1 MPDEKL
7 LMTLS
12 DNELIYRAQKGDM
25 AAFEQLVFRHDKKV
39 LTLAARYVTSADDAK
54 DIYQEV
60 FLKVYRGLRRFQFKS
75 EFSTWLHRIAVNVCL
90 TYRSRSRHSTHVRLN
105 ETIEGEID
113 ESHPG
118 LTSHASDDRPDHQA
132 MNSEM
137 AGQLQEALALLS
149 PKQRMVFTLKHYQ
162 GYRLKEIAAM
172 MECTEGTVKRY
183 LFDATARMRNQL
195 KDVIS

>member
-25 AAFEQLVFRHDKKV
+25 AAFEQLVFRHDQKV
-39 LTLAARYVTSADDAK
+39 LTLAARYVTSTDDAK
-54 DIYQEV
+54 DVYQEV

-90 TYRSRSRHSTHVRLN
+90 THRSRSRQSTHVRLN
-105 ETIEGEID
+105 ETVEGQID
-113 ESHPG
+113 EHHPG
-118 LTSHASDDRPDHQA
+118 MTLHASDERPDQHA
-132 MNSEM
+132 MNSET
-137 AGQLQEALALLS
+137 AGQLQEALTLLS

-183 LFDATARMRNQL
+183 LFDATARMREQL

>member
-1 MPDEKL
+1 MSDEKL
-7 LMTLS
+7 LMTFS
-12 DNELIYRAQKGDM
+12 DNELIYRARKGDM
-25 AAFEQLVFRHDKKV
+25 AAFEQLVFRHDQKV
-39 LTLAARYVTSADDAK
+39 LTLAARYVASTDDAK

-75 EFSTWLHRIAVNVCL
+75 EFSTWLHRITVNVCL
-90 TYRSRSRHSTHVRLN
+90 THRSRSRHSTHVRLN
-105 ETIEGEID
+105 ETVEGEID
-113 ESHPG
+113 ENHPG
-118 LTSHASDDRPDHQA
+118 MTLHASDDRPDQHA
-132 MNSEM
+132 MNGEM
-137 AGQLQEALALLS
+137 AGQLQEALTLLS

-183 LFDATARMRNQL
+183 LFDATARMRDQL